1 MLKIDQNDH
10 VVVDLQSGSFD
21 LSDSTQ
27 YREFLLWITIPKK
40 EVTSDE
46 NGKECETTTAVDS
59 ERDFSIDE
67 NASAEEKV
75 ILQRYQEFFNSFV
88 EKRNEIIAN
97 NTNNEGN
104 EDRIKKIKEV
114 ADRLKTGGDANPN

>member
-40 EVTSDE
+40 EVASDE

-104 EDRIKKIKEV
+104 EDRIKKIKEF
-114 ADRLKTGGDANPN
+114 ADRLKTGCDSN